1 MTRRMLGFPRAWERE
16 EDDILVSSR
25 SGCPVKSHENLRW
38 EVCKLPFLQLNIS
51 FHESWMSQ
59 PFVFFA
65 LALLQIGKCQSFL
78 DKQKLLIVEL
88 IWMSSK
94 TFSTPM
100 RTPCPTLSDL
110 RWTIKW
116 PTMINDPDWSVE
128 IWMLFLTARLI
139 TINNSYLARAA
150 HCPDKSSQLM
160 GSPIKCSSHW
170 CRDCSEYAGSH
181 LNTHHPKCL
190 NTATDNVLCHS

>member
-1 MTRRMLGFPRAWERE
+1 MTSWCHHHNQDAQSGVMRTWGVQTSFFAIEYLLSRVVDVATLCF
-16 EDDILVSSR
+16 ICSR
-25 SGCPVKSHENLRW
+25 SL
-38 EVCKLPFLQLNIS
+38 
-51 FHESWMSQ
+51 
-59 PFVFFA
+59 
-65 LALLQIGKCQSFL
+65 GKCQSFL

-94 TFSTPM
+94 TFSAPM
-100 RTPCPTLSDL
+100 RTPCPTLSDW

-170 CRDCSEYAGSH
+170 CRDCSEYAGSD
-181 LNTHHPKCL
+181 LNTHHPNCL